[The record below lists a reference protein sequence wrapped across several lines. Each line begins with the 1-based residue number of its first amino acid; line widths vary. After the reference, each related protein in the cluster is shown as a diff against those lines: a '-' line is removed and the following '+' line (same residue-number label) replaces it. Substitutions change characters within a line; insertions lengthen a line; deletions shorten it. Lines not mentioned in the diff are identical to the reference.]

1 MQFSKVIGYK
11 EVIENLRNMVDSNRL
26 PHAFLFTEKRG
37 YGAITLVLS
46 TIQYLLCQNKI
57 DGDSCGVCPKCTKI
71 AKLTHPDVH
80 FSFPTNSSTL
90 ISKDKKEDV
99 DLYYPLWR
107 NLVLENL
114 YFSEQELYKALGIEN
129 KQGTI
134 SVKDASTIISKLS
147 LSSYEGGAKVMII
160 LFPERMNQDSANKL
174 LKSLEEPQPDTY
186 YFLISH
192 SPSKIISTIL
202 SRCRRVELPPIE
214 QKELTSAIIA
224 NNNLPEE
231 EAKFITKCSGGSYGY
246 AQELIS
252 SNNQHSEATDLFLQL
267 LNNAI
272 SKDLV
277 KLIEIWENLATWRKE
292 AQKEFCREGLQ
303 ILRKLYILDLNLPD
317 ISYSPKLEREEL
329 ENLSGK
335 IKSTFYQKGYTLLNE
350 AVMQIEQNINPKF
363 IFCDLCNR
371 IYYNI

>member
-57 DGDSCGVCPKCTKI
+57 DGDSCGVCPKCTKV

-90 ISKDKKEDV
+90 VSKDKKEEV

-107 NLVLENL
+107 NLVINNP

-134 SVKDASTIISKLS
+134 SVKDASTIITKLS

-186 YFLISH
+186 YFLISQ

-202 SRCRRVELPPIE
+202 SRCRRVELAPIE
-214 QKELTSAIIA
+214 QTELTSAVIA

-231 EAKFITKCSGGSYGY
+231 EAKFIAKCSGGSYGY

-252 SNNQHSEATDLFLQL
+252 SNDQHSEATDLFLQL

-292 AQKEFCREGLQ
+292 AQKEFCRDGLQ
-303 ILRKLYILDLNLPD
+303 ILRKLYILNLNLPD
-317 ISYSPKLEREEL
+317 ISYSPAIEREEL

-335 IKSTFYQKGYTLLNE
+335 IKNTFYQKGYILLNE